1 MVNHILVKTKI
12 GVKILEISLCSLDSA
27 LPVEITIDED
37 NGRFMIRKSDMSGE
51 VFNSPR
57 ELIEWVKSN
66 LREDEFCDSSEFKG
80 MMNLLDSYDTSS
92 SLFG

>member
-1 MVNHILVKTKI
+1 M
-12 GVKILEISLCSLDSA
+12 EFSLCSLDSA

-66 LREDEFCDSSEFKG
+66 FREDEFCDSSEFKG
-80 MMNLLDSYDTSS
+80 MMNRLDSYDTSS